1 MSEPVIPGLS
11 SLAVPLA
18 QAGLIQFGRFVQP
31 DGAIWPVAVHLGWLP
46 SYPTLLRDVAA
57 SLSAL
62 LEGIRADRLLA
73 TANAIPLGV
82 ALSLHTD
89 LPMVYVIGEV
99 RDYTAAFAIEGAYDV
114 DHPTA
119 LLSDLLLDAAQAGAV
134 TALAR
139 RVGLEVHTILSVL
152 DMGLGSREALEA
164 AGYTLRCAL
173 TLRDMLPL
181 LEEHG
186 LIPPLMRS
194 TVEAWMAA
202 TRGDR

>member
-1 MSEPVIPGLS
+1 MSEPVISGHSL
-11 SLAVPLA
+11 LAVHLA
-18 QAGLIQFGRFVQP
+18 QAGLIQFGRFVQA

-46 SYPTLLRDVAA
+46 SYPALLRDVAA
-57 SLSAL
+57 SLAAL
-62 LEGIRADRLLA
+62 LEGIKADRLLA

-89 LPMVYVIGEV
+89 LPMVYVAGEV

-114 DHPTA
+114 SHPTV
-119 LLSDLLLDAAQAGAV
+119 LLSDLLLDAAQANAI
-134 TALAR
+134 TALAQ
-139 RVGLEVHTILSVL
+139 RVGLEVHTVLSVL
-152 DMGLGSREALEA
+152 DMGLGSREVLEA
-164 AGYTLRCAL
+164 TGYAARYAL

-202 TRGDR
+202 TRGGG